1 MADTYISACFAFPCQ
16 LEEWEHLREGFL
28 LAMDLSAG
36 LEPDPPSAEFTALFP
51 PDGDDKWSGF
61 LDLFDDPDFTDF
73 GADLAGGPDRDGC
86 VALISAERD
95 FQPDP
100 VARLIQRCCQ
110 STLAA
115 APVGFEWSVTC
126 SRQRVGEFG
135 GGWCV
140 VFPDRI
146 EFERTGE
153 GIRKALQA
161 RHPSIDRLVTLHGP
175 WGEYPAYPLDD
186 WKQEIMNGDTRL
198 GYWAWVDGKVQHN
211 DGSSSP

>member
-1 MADTYISACFAFPCQ
+1 
-16 LEEWEHLREGFL
+16 
-28 LAMDLSAG
+28 MDLSAE
-36 LEPDPPSAEFTALFP
+36 LEPDPPSAAFMALFP

-61 LDLFDDPDFTDF
+61 LDLFDDPDFPDF
-73 GADLAGGPDRDGC
+73 GADLAGGPEGDEC

-95 FQPDP
+95 FQPDS

-126 SRQRVGEFG
+126 SRQRIDEFG

-140 VFPDRI
+140 VFPDHVAL
-146 EFERTGE
+146 ESTSE

-161 RHPSIDRLVTLHGP
+161 RHPS
-175 WGEYPAYPLDD
+175 
-186 WKQEIMNGDTRL
+186 
-198 GYWAWVDGKVQHN
+198 
-211 DGSSSP
+211 